1 MHYRLLSLCKD
12 WKRRAV
18 RATRPGNCAML
29 AAMYRDESEATRL
42 RIETLEAK
50 LAERDAMIAARNA
63 EIGELTARVER
74 LQPATAAA
82 PAKPQKLGPIL
93 VAAMTL
99 LIAASGALMLGIGP
113 RARPG
118 AGRAA
123 VEDRTTT
130 GVAACDE
137 YLFRVQLCIAR
148 LDPQVR
154 DSMSTSLRTTREAW
168 WSAARTSV
176 GREKLGATCEQA

>member
-1 MHYRLLSLCKD
+1 
-12 WKRRAV
+12 
-18 RATRPGNCAML
+18 ML

-74 LQPATAAA
+74 LSPAAA
-82 PAKPQKLGPIL
+82 TPAKPQKLGPIL
-93 VAAMTL
+93 VAAMTIL
-99 LIAASGALMLGIGP
+99 LAASSALMLGIGP

-118 AGRAA
+118 SYRTAA
-123 VEDRTTT
+123 QERTTT

-137 YLFRVQLCIAR
+137 YLFRVQLCISR

-154 DSMSTSLRTTREAW
+154 DSMSSSLRTTREAW
-168 WSAARTSV
+168 WSAGRTSV
-176 GREKLGATCEQA
+176 GREKIGATCEQALEGLAMSPLCD

>member
-1 MHYRLLSLCKD
+1 
-12 WKRRAV
+12 
-18 RATRPGNCAML
+18 ML

-63 EIGELTARVER
+63 EIGELTARVEQ
-74 LQPATAAA
+74 LAPGTAT

-118 AGRAA
+118 SGRAA

-176 GREKLGATCEQA
+176 GRDKLGATCEQALEGLAMSPLCD

>member
-1 MHYRLLSLCKD
+1 
-12 WKRRAV
+12 
-18 RATRPGNCAML
+18 ML

-50 LAERDAMIAARNA
+50 LAERDAMIAARDA

-74 LQPATAAA
+74 LDPAT

-93 VAAMTL
+93 VGAMTL
-99 LIAASGALMLGIGP
+99 MLAASSALMLGIGP

-118 AGRAA
+118 SSRQPAEA
-123 VEDRTTT
+123 RTTT

-137 YLFRVQLCIAR
+137 YLFRVQLCISR
-148 LDPQVR
+148 LDPEVR

-168 WSAARTSV
+168 GSAATTPA
-176 GREKLGATCEQA
+176 GRNKLGATCEQALEGLAMSPLCD

>member
-1 MHYRLLSLCKD
+1 
-12 WKRRAV
+12 
-18 RATRPGNCAML
+18 ML
-29 AAMYRDESEATRL
+29 APMYRDESEATRL

-50 LAERDAMIAARNA
+50 LAERDAMIAARDA

-74 LQPATAAA
+74 LDPAAA
-82 PAKPQKLGPIL
+82 TRSKPQKLGPIL
-93 VAAMTL
+93 VAAMTILLATSSAL
-99 LIAASGALMLGIGP
+99 LIGIGP

-118 AGRAA
+118 SSGRLAEA
-123 VEDRTTT
+123 RTTT

-137 YLFRVQLCIAR
+137 YLFRVQLCISR

-168 WSAARTSV
+168 WSAATTSV
-176 GREKLGATCEQA
+176 GRDKLGATCEQALEGLAMSPLCD

>member
-1 MHYRLLSLCKD
+1 
-12 WKRRAV
+12 
-18 RATRPGNCAML
+18 ML

-74 LQPATAAA
+74 LAPEATAT

-93 VAAMTL
+93 VGAMTL
-99 LIAASGALMLGIGP
+99 LLAASSALLLGIGP
-113 RARPG
+113 RARSGSLRQP
-118 AGRAA
+118 AEA
-123 VEDRTTT
+123 RTTT

-137 YLFRVQLCIAR
+137 YLFRVQLCISR
-148 LDPQVR
+148 LDPEVR

-176 GREKLGATCEQA
+176 GRDKLGATCEQALEGLAMSPLCD

>member
-1 MHYRLLSLCKD
+1 
-12 WKRRAV
+12 
-18 RATRPGNCAML
+18 ML

-63 EIGELTARVER
+63 EIGELTAHVER
-74 LQPATAAA
+74 LAPEA

-118 AGRAA
+118 SFHTA
-123 VEDRTTT
+123 VEERTTT

-137 YLFRVQLCIAR
+137 YLFRVQLCISR

-154 DSMSTSLRTTREAW
+154 DSISTSLRTTREAW
-168 WSAARTSV
+168 WSAGRTPV
-176 GREKLGATCEQA
+176 GRDKLGATCEQALEGLAMSPLCD

>member
-1 MHYRLLSLCKD
+1 
-12 WKRRAV
+12 
-18 RATRPGNCAML
+18 ML

-50 LAERDAMIAARNA
+50 VAERDAMIAARDA
-63 EIGELTARVER
+63 EIGELLARVER
-74 LQPATAAA
+74 QDPAAA
-82 PAKPQKLGPIL
+82 AARAKPQRLAPIL
-93 VAAMTL
+93 VGAMAL
-99 LIAASGALMLGIGP
+99 LLAASSALSFGARP

-118 AGRAA
+118 SSRQAA
-123 VEDRTTT
+123 VERTTT

-137 YLFRVQLCIAR
+137 YLFRVQLCISR
-148 LDPQVR
+148 LDPAVR

-176 GREKLGATCEQA
+176 GRDKLGATCEQALEGLAMSPLCD

>member
-1 MHYRLLSLCKD
+1 
-12 WKRRAV
+12 
-18 RATRPGNCAML
+18 ML

-50 LAERDAMIAARNA
+50 LAERDAMIAARDA

-74 LQPATAAA
+74 LEPAAA
-82 PAKPQKLGPIL
+82 TRSKPQKLGPIL

-99 LIAASGALMLGIGP
+99 LLAASSALMLGIGP

-118 AGRAA
+118 SLRAPA
-123 VEDRTTT
+123 EERTTT

-137 YLFRVQLCIAR
+137 YLFRVQLCISR
-148 LDPQVR
+148 LDPEVR

-168 WSAARTSV
+168 WSASRTSM
-176 GREKLGATCEQA
+176 GRDKLGATCEAALEGLAMSPLCD